1 MTRMT
6 ITVDEDLVEETRQV
20 LKVKTKAEA
29 IRRSL
34 EEVLRRRK
42 LDQVLSHAGR
52 VEIDLD
58 DEKLQ
63 RLREKG

>member
-1 MTRMT
+1 VTRMT
-6 ITVDEDLVEETRQV
+6 ITVDENLVEETRQA

-34 EEVLRRRK
+34 EEALRRHK
-42 LDQVLSHAGR
+42 LEQVLSHAGR